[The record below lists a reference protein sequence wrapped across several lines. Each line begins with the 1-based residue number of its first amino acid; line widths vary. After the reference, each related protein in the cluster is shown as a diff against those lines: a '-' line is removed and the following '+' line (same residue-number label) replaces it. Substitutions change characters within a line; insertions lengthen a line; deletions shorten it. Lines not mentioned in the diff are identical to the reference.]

1 MSSPDQLTFVM
12 LALSGMPSLPDATS
26 LTVADRAS
34 VWPSLDQAAWMSENV
49 MVNVSWRFPSA
60 VTLPGKST
68 TRR

>member
-12 LALSGMPSLPDATS
+12 LALSGMPSLPHATS
-26 LTVADRAS
+26 LTVAVRAS